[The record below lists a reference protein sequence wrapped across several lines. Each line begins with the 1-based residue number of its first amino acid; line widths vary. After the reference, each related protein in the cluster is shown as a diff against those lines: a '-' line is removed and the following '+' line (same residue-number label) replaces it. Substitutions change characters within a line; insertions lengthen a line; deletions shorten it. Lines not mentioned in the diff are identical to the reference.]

1 MKVDLNGKV
10 ALVTGSGGAIGCEIA
25 LKMAE
30 NGADVVVNDVHPEN
44 ALKVVREIEAMGRKA
59 IFVQADISC
68 REAMEEMACKAV
80 EAFGKVDILVNNAG
94 TNVGPEG
101 RKPIYEFRDED
112 WNKLININL
121 NGIYYCS
128 KPIIKNMVERN
139 YGKIINISSVAGLV
153 PLRLQ
158 SAFVAAKAGV
168 LELSRAMAI
177 ELAPH
182 GILVNAIA
190 PGSIMMEGTK
200 LLFYSDEEKAESMLS
215 HIPLK
220 RPGKPPE
227 IANAALF
234 LASDDSSYMTG
245 SVMVVDG
252 GWTCGYN
259 REW

>member
-10 ALVTGSGGAIGCEIA
+10 ALVTGSGGVIGREIA

-30 NGADVVVNDVHPEN
+30 NGADVVINDVNLEN
-44 ALKVVREIEAMGRKA
+44 VLKIVDEIEAMGRKA
-59 IFVQADISC
+59 VFIKADVSS
-68 REAMEEMACKAV
+68 REEMEAMADKAI
-80 EAFGKVDILVNNAG
+80 EAFGKIDILVNNAG
-94 TNVGPEG
+94 INVGPDG
-101 RKPIYEFRDED
+101 RRPIHEFREED
-112 WNKLININL
+112 WNRIINIDL
-121 NGIYYCS
+121 SGVYYCS
-128 KPIIKNMVERN
+128 KPVIKHMVQRN

-168 LELSRAMAI
+168 FELTKAMAI

-190 PGSIMMEGTK
+190 PGSIIMEGTK
-200 LLFYSDEEKAESMLS
+200 LLFYSDKEKTESLLS

-220 RPGKPPE
+220 RPGEPVE